1 MVWKEVRELNPATK
15 AKKGRDKKMGRNET
29 PASERI
35 HIGFF
40 GRRNA
45 GKSSVMNAVTGQN
58 LAVVSEVKGTT
69 TDPVYKTMELLP
81 LGPVVMIDT
90 PGIDDEGELG
100 ELRVKKSRQVL
111 NKTDL
116 AVLVVDGCE
125 GMKEEDCQMAE
136 LFRKQQIPYVVVF
149 NKADLVR
156 ESPVREE
163 GWTNAAENR
172 LWVSAANRTGIE
184 ELKNLLGSMIPH
196 SQERDLL
203 EGLVNPGD
211 VVILVTPIDKAAPK
225 GRLILPQQQ
234 TIRALLDHGCM
245 TVTVRETELE
255 AALRTFGKTP
265 ELVITDSQAFGKVSV
280 MVPKEIRLTSFSI
293 LFARYKGNLIQAVE
307 GICGLDEIQDKDAIL
322 IAEGCTH
329 HRQCGDIGTVKLP
342 AWIRQYTGKEPEFS
356 FTSGTE
362 FPEDLSPYRLV
373 VHCGGCMLNEKEMEY
388 RQGCARQQN
397 IPMTNYGILIA
408 HVHGILRRSLEPFPH
423 ICSLLDA
430 GKRT

>member
-1 MVWKEVRELNPATK
+1 
-15 AKKGRDKKMGRNET
+15 MGRNET

-58 LAVVSEVKGTT
+58 LAVVSEIKGTT

-100 ELRVKKSRQVL
+100 VLRVKKSRQVL

-116 AVLVVDGCE
+116 AVLVVDGRE
-125 GMKEEDCQMAE
+125 GMKEEDYQME
-136 LFRKQQIPYVVVF
+136 QLFQTKQVPYVVVF
-149 NKADLVR
+149 NKADLAGEALR
-156 ESPVREE
+156 
-163 GWTNAAENR
+163 AASKSAVPGSG
-172 LWVSAANRTGIE
+172 LWVSAADKTGIE
-184 ELKNLLGSMIPH
+184 ELKNRLGSMTPQK
-196 SQERDLL
+196 QERDLL
-203 EGLVNPGD
+203 EGLVNPGGL
-211 VVILVTPIDKAAPK
+211 VILVTPIDKAAPK

-245 TVTVRETELE
+245 AVTVRETELE
-255 AALRTFGKTP
+255 TALKTLGKKP
-265 ELVITDSQAFGKVSV
+265 ELVITDSQAFGKVSA
-280 MVPKEIRLTSFSI
+280 MVPEDIRLTSFSI
-293 LFARYKGNLIQAVE
+293 LFARYKGNLRQAVE
-307 GICGLDEIQDKDAIL
+307 GVCGLDEIREKDTIL

-342 AWIRQYTGKEPEFS
+342 AWIRQYTGKEPRFA
-356 FTSGTE
+356 FISGTE

-373 VHCGGCMLNEKEMEY
+373 VHCGGCMLNEREMEY
-388 RQGCARQQN
+388 RQACARQQN

-408 HVHGILRRSLEPFPH
+408 HVHGILRRSLEPFPQ
-423 ICSLLDA
+423 ICSLLDRA
-430 GKRT
+430 GT